1 MQIPWLNSYGAVFV
15 GDANDARLALEDVND
30 LRLTLEDANS
40 FLNPD
45 HELVTTLQHECYHE
59 GCTFEKVKERKGNNE
74 EAVCLP

>member
-15 GDANDARLALEDVND
+15 GDANDVRLALEDVND

-45 HELVTTLQHECYHE
+45 H
-59 GCTFEKVKERKGNNE
+59 
-74 EAVCLP
+74 